1 MVESL
6 RITTRNDLLQGPN
19 IRVLLKQRKWFIF
32 LVADTQEIHH
42 QLIVLHRWRCQ
53 FDEDR
58 HAYSDAGSTTRGAI
72 VGRIN
77 PSAGGAILAPGIPGD
92 LIDVDPGIGA
102 GGGEGGGFDG
112 ESSTINGKY
121 WGWGFLGGIG

>member
-1 MVESL
+1 MPHIIVANIGKHAALNSP
-6 RITTRNDLLQGPN
+6 TGNDLLQSPN

-42 QLIVLHRWRCQ
+42 QLIVLHGWRCQ

-58 HAYSDAGSTTRGAI
+58 HAYSDAGSTTWGAI
-72 VGRIN
+72 VGRVN

-102 GGGEGGGFDG
+102 GGGEGGGLYG
-112 ESSTINGKY
+112 EGST
-121 WGWGFLGGIG
+121 LM